1 MNILREVRRSSQK
14 SMPVRILLL
23 LTFGVIFIVTTY
35 AWFASD
41 QDVLLKGLEGGVTSW
56 DVAYYIEDDENN
68 ETEVLDKTAVFTI
81 DELYP
86 GMPDRTDVV
95 HIYNI
100 GTSSSVIQYE
110 LLSVKVFGQEVLS
123 QLQTNGEIQT
133 TGTTTQLF
141 SKDTQY
147 PFNISYTYDKT
158 KLLGK
163 YEDDTSTP
171 NSFGTFMFN
180 VEWDY
185 QATGEQSVI
194 DARDVLDTKFGKDAY
209 AFYKDADND
218 PSKAIEVKVRITSTM
233 VHPSQDPDH
242 PDYGN

>member
-14 SMPVRILLL
+14 SMPIRILLL

-41 QDVLLKGLEGGVTSW
+41 QDVLLNGLEGEVTSW
-56 DVAYYIEDDENN
+56 DVAYYLNEDENQF
-68 ETEVLDKTAVFTI
+68 LDKTAVFTI

-95 HIYNI
+95 HIYNV
-100 GTSSSVIQYE
+100 GTSSSIIEYE
-110 LLSVKVFGQEVLS
+110 LLSVKVFGQEVLG
-123 QLQTNGEIQT
+123 QLRTSGELVT
-133 TGTTTQLF
+133 TGTTTNIF

-158 KLLGK
+158 KLIGK
-163 YEDDTSTP
+163 YEDNTSTP
-171 NSFGTFMFN
+171 NSFGTFTFN
-180 VEWDY
+180 VDWEY
-185 QATGEQSVI
+185 QATGEQATI
-194 DARDVLDTKFGKDAY
+194 DARDVLDTQFGKDAY
-209 AFYKDADND
+209 AFYKDEDND
-218 PSKAIEVKVRITSTM
+218 PSKAVEVKVRITSKR

-242 PDYGN
+242 PDYGT